1 MVVWSSQL
9 DKEDVAGWIELRDG
23 VTCRV
28 EGFELAESGEKQL
41 EMGMGTDGSGFCEW
55 ERFSYI

>member
-1 MVVWSSQL
+1 MLVGSSEL
-9 DKEDVAGWIELRDG
+9 DKEVDAGWIELQEEFG
-23 VTCRV
+23 
-28 EGFELAESGEKQL
+28 LAESGEIQL